1 MYIKNAD
8 GFSHREGLNVKKTPK
23 KKTFRVD
30 ITEGLS
36 KDIDN
41 LEKDLKI
48 NHQDLLRIS
57 VMWYD
62 WRRIVY
68 KIMHEYPAEFGIF
81 LDKKM
86 GLYKFTKEPKTDT
99 EKKLGDVFRFM
110 LLTGGMDKEEQEAY
124 IELLLTEGLS
134 AKDIFSITQS
144 ERPRQRKQ
152 KKK

>member
-1 MYIKNAD
+1 
-8 GFSHREGLNVKKTPK
+8 
-23 KKTFRVD
+23 
-30 ITEGLS
+30 
-36 KDIDN
+36 
-41 LEKDLKI
+41 
-48 NHQDLLRIS
+48 
-57 VMWYD
+57 
-62 WRRIVY
+62 
-68 KIMHEYPAEFGIF
+68 MHEYPAEFGIF

-86 GLYKFTKEPKTDT
+86 GLYKFTKEPKTDS

>member
-8 GFSHREGLNVKKTPK
+8 GFSHREGLNVKKAPK

-81 LDKKM
+81 WIKNFMTSRSL
-86 GLYKFTKEPKTDT
+86 
-99 EKKLGDVFRFM
+99 RF
-110 LLTGGMDKEEQEAY
+110 E
-124 IELLLTEGLS
+124 S
-134 AKDIFSITQS
+134 FKDQIF
-144 ERPRQRKQ
+144 
-152 KKK
+152 